1 MTAAR
6 EWFDE
11 PALVAIDG
19 AVPLPSGTR
28 NSVSGSDWIWF
39 TTRIAIYM
47 RDGEACLACGAT
59 EGLSLDHVIPKS
71 KGGHNRA
78 DNLVTLCMR
87 CNRDRYLRPMTE
99 WRPDLVRVVRRQLRR
114 PLDRAAARARA
125 EQLRP
130 GRLEK
135 QRVARRRQ
143 LDRVAHYNRLP
154 EAPF

>member
-11 PALVAIDG
+11 PTLLATND
-19 AVPLPSGTR
+19 AVSLPSGTR

-39 TTRIAIYM
+39 PTRIAIYM
-47 RDGEACLACGAT
+47 RDGERCLACSAT
-59 EGLSLDHVIPKS
+59 EGLSLDHVVPRS
-71 KGGHNRA
+71 RGGHNRP

-87 CNRDRYLRPMTE
+87 CNRDRYMRSIAE

-125 EQLRP
+125 EELRP
-130 GRLEK
+130 GRIEK
-135 QRVARRRQ
+135 QRAARRRQ
-143 LDRVAHYNRLP
+143 SERGAYYRTLD